1 MSFPDCTGSSFVAN
15 PEALGEL
22 VDGPVGLAAALENS
36 KDYADRLLAH
46 VRFLDEVLVQ
56 IHELTDP
63 KSIVPTQD
71 MQMIRFKAAV
81 AIRQTHKSGLIP

>member
-1 MSFPDCTGSSFVAN
+1 MSFPDCTGSSVVAN

-22 VDGPVGLAAALENS
+22 VDGPVGLALDLENS
-36 KDYADRLLAH
+36 KDYAYRLLAH
-46 VRFLDEVLVQ
+46 VLFLNEVILQ
-56 IHELTDP
+56 IHELSDP
-63 KSIVPTQD
+63 RSKVPTQD